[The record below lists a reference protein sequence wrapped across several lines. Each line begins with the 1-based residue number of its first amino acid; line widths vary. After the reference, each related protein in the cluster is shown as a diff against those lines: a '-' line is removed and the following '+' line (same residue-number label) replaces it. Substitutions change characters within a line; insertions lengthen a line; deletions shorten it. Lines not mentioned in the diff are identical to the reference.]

1 MARISKR
8 QFFLVGVSFT
18 FSLTLV
24 FGGLAKGS
32 AKVAGFGD
40 LFPQYTFD
48 SPPASKDRAY
58 LGLAE
63 VGRFTIADIQADLI
77 VLEVLNTYCTSCQ
90 KQASIYNRVFR
101 LVEEDPVTK
110 GRIKWL
116 AVAVGNNE
124 TEVEAF
130 RKEKAVPFPMLT
142 DVHFEFYDVVG
153 GPGGVRT
160 PLTILV
166 RKGERGE
173 GIVVESHI
181 GFRRKEG
188 EIFQDIKAAL
198 QYNLAYLKF
207 KSGERAVLPATEE
220 LTPPFS
226 EEDLLEKI
234 KHGMEIPGV
243 SVLEVRKIRLKER
256 VVYLGKVTTGSE
268 NKQLFAKVVSRPPL
282 CDVCHDIHFTYVF
295 DEAGKVVNFIPIH
308 VTKNANWP
316 WSSQDVQKMRN
327 RIVGQSLLVP
337 FRFDRDVD
345 AVSGATVTSVVIFDG
360 IKRGKSIY
368 ADLMREGYVK

>member
-8 QFFLVGVSFT
+8 RLSLLAVSFT
-18 FSLTLV
+18 LSLTLV
-24 FGGLAKGS
+24 YGGLAKSS

-48 SPPASKDRAY
+48 SPAASEDRVY

-63 VGRFTIADIQADLI
+63 VETFTVADIQADLI
-77 VLEVLNTYCTSCQ
+77 IFEVLNTYCTSCQ
-90 KQASIYNRVFR
+90 RQASIYNGVFR
-101 LVEEDPVTK
+101 LVEGDPVTK

-130 RKEKAVPFPMLT
+130 RKEKSVPFPMLT
-142 DVHFEFYDVVG
+142 DVHFEFYDVIG

-160 PLTILV
+160 PLTMLV
-166 RKGERGE
+166 RKGDRGE

-181 GFRRKEG
+181 GFRGKEE
-188 EIFQDIKAAL
+188 EIFQEIKAAL
-198 QYNLAYLKF
+198 QYDLAYLKF
-207 KSGERAVLPATEE
+207 KTAERAVLPATEE

-226 EEDLLEKI
+226 DEDLLQTI
-234 KHGMEIPGV
+234 KEGMEIPGV
-243 SVLEVRKIRLKER
+243 SVLEVRKIRFRKQ
-256 VVYLGKVTTGSE
+256 VVYLGRVATGSE
-268 NKQLFAKVVSRPPL
+268 SKQFFAKVVSRPPL

-295 DEAGKVVNFIPIH
+295 DEAGKVVNFLPIY
-308 VTKNANWP
+308 VTKNANRP
-316 WSSQDVQKMRN
+316 WSDQDVQKMRD
-327 RIVGQSLLVP
+327 RIVGQSLLMP

-360 IKRGKSIY
+360 INRGKSIY
-368 ADLMREGYVK
+368 ADLMRKGYVK